1 MAESMD
7 HLLAP
12 MTADGTPQRAAKAA
26 APRRPPIEVDGD
38 HRAWAWFDHGGNVA
52 VTAGPSAAGAWARVF
67 RRHDRL
73 LLGLAPLRADLA
85 TTPGQVQAI
94 VLVPPVA
101 DANELVAD
109 VVADPAAP
117 RRAPTHDQIRTAITA
132 GRRAA
137 RLTRLGD
144 PRANAAWTECA
155 DHWRAL
161 GDDQRANLALRHG
174 QRAFDNGK
182 IPAPRRG
189 PQPDRLLADELTT

>member
-1 MAESMD
+1 MD

-26 APRRPPIEVDGD
+26 AAERSPADPHRPPIEVDGE
-38 HRAWAWFDHGGNVA
+38 HR
-52 VTAGPSAAGAWARVF
+52 AWARVF
-67 RRHDRL
+67 RRRDRL
-73 LLGLAPLRADLA
+73 LLGLAPLRSDLA

-155 DHWRAL
+155 DRWRAL

-182 IPAPRRG
+182 VPAPRRG